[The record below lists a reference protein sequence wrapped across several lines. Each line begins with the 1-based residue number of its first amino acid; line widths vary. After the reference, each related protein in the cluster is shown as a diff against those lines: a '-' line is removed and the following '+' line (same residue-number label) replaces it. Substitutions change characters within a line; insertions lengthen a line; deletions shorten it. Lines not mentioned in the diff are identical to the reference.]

1 MKTFDANRPRPP
13 FPVPRPPSSPPS
25 PFPLG
30 GHRFFIQFV
39 ERIEILGMVE
49 HVMLKLFIEWKGN
62 GKFVN
67 NRVVSL
73 VRRSL
78 FSKSGVAQ
86 TSLEKEI
93 YLSVHHRS
101 CVNTRDLCVME
112 QGLLL
117 CLRDHELSRKVMS
130 QGNVGLLL
138 VNTLEVGC

>member
-1 MKTFDANRPRPP
+1 MLFLWLDACF
-13 FPVPRPPSSPPS
+13 FPSQG
-25 PFPLG
+25 F
-30 GHRFFIQFV
+30 
-39 ERIEILGMVE
+39 
-49 HVMLKLFIEWKGN
+49 
-62 GKFVN
+62 
-67 NRVVSL
+67 
-73 VRRSL
+73 
-78 FSKSGVAQ
+78 AQ

-117 CLRDHELSRKVMS
+117 CLRDHVLSRKVMS

>member
-13 FPVPRPPSSPPS
+13 SPVLSPPP

-49 HVMLKLFIEWKGN
+49 HGMLKLFIEWKGN

-78 FSKSGVAQ
+78 FSKSGVRANFIRKRN
-86 TSLEKEI
+86 LLI
-93 YLSVHHRS
+93 RS
-101 CVNTRDLCVME
+101 
-112 QGLLL
+112 
-117 CLRDHELSRKVMS
+117 S
-130 QGNVGLLL
+130 
-138 VNTLEVGC
+138 

>member
-13 FPVPRPPSSPPS
+13 SPVPRPPSPVLSP

-49 HVMLKLFIEWKGN
+49 HGMLKLFIEWKGN

-78 FSKSGVAQ
+78 FSKSGVRANFIRKRN
-86 TSLEKEI
+86 LLI
-93 YLSVHHRS
+93 RS
-101 CVNTRDLCVME
+101 
-112 QGLLL
+112 
-117 CLRDHELSRKVMS
+117 S
-130 QGNVGLLL
+130 
-138 VNTLEVGC
+138 